1 MATRYY
7 QGDLDCLC
15 GVYSAINAAKLV
27 LKELRGEKAWEL
39 FYRCVKNIEKRKS
52 LASDLTGGLPAPD
65 LRALLRNVL
74 ASKYEIT
81 VKRPFSKIPGIKLN
95 PFLTEIRKFLEDDE
109 NRAVIV
115 CFATGWE
122 LPHWSVI
129 KSVSKTHL
137 VLLDSAGWNK
147 IRKKECTTRKATTLR
162 KFLFATKDTY
172 FLSNGS

>member
-1 MATRYY
+1 MATNYY

-27 LKELRGEKAWEL
+27 LKELRGDKAWEL
-39 FYRCVKNIEKRKS
+39 FYRCVKNIEKRKR

-74 ASKYEIT
+74 APKYEIT
-81 VKRPFSKIPGIKLN
+81 VKRPFSRVPGIKLN
-95 PFLTEIRKFLEDDE
+95 PFLTEIRKFLEGGG

-115 CFATGWE
+115 CFAAGWE

-129 KSVSKTHL
+129 RSVSKTNL

-147 IRKKECTTRKATTLR
+147 IRKKECTTWKATTLR
-162 KFLFATKDTY
+162 KFLFATQDTY
-172 FLSNGS
+172 FLMSNE